1 MNLSS
6 ESSSGRIPVELHPMC
21 DETSM
26 IATAALEKGCNV
38 ILRMLRGRQ
47 TGQGIYAVPRTGK
60 THLIDYFIQL
70 HPDFMGTQVPCFKFK
85 MWSTMGAPP
94 PTKASFYTELL
105 RILV

>member
-70 HPDFMGTQVPCFKFK
+70 HPDFMGTQFPVLNSKCGRQWVHHRQQKPV
-85 MWSTMGAPP
+85 STLSYCG
-94 PTKASFYTELL
+94 Y
-105 RILV
+105 